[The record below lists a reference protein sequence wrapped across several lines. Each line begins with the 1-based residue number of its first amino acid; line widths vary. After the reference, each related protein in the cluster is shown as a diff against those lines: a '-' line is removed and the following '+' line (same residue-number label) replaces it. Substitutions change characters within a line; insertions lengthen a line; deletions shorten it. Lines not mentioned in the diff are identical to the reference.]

1 MTVTEK
7 FFREVAEDVIAEA
20 RAERE
25 AREQAES
32 AQVTAGRESEFVS
45 LS

>member
-25 AREQAES
+25 AREQPEP
-32 AQVTAGRESEFVS
+32 AQVTTGKDSA
-45 LS
+45 